1 MCAASSDDYFIE
13 QPVTSRFDEIHTM
26 VTAEFDV
33 TEAFVYHDIPT
44 FYVNYKPESKQAFLR
59 LHAQLDKLELVAT
72 LKNEDSRV
80 VLQVLKK
87 PPVKPSNKTIN
98 IALFFATLGTVF
110 FSGYMISTTITDAL
124 LFTAAIMAILGTHE
138 MGHKLLADKH
148 DVAATYPY
156 FIPGTPPIG
165 TFGAVI
171 QQKEIPPNKDAL
183 FDIGFTGPIV
193 GFIVAVIVT
202 IIGAQLST
210 VVPYD
215 PTMEVNSVDS
225 VYPLVYRWI
234 FQVLPLNRD
243 GVIMAHPVAYAGWV
257 GMIVTMLNLVPAGMF
272 DGGHVARSI
281 LSSKAHKTVSYLGIA
296 LLAFTGWW
304 PMAILALFFTAARHP
319 GPLDDVSKLT
329 TSRKIGALLLVLVFI
344 VSIVPTGIM

>member
-156 FIPGTPPIG
+156 FIPGYTTNSARWSG
-165 TFGAVI
+165 YST
-171 QQKEIPPNKDAL
+171 KEILNKDAL

-234 FQVLPLNRD
+234 LQVLPLNRD

-257 GMIVTMLNLVPAGMF
+257 GMIVTMLNLVQQACLTEATLHG
-272 DGGHVARSI
+272 A
-281 LSSKAHKTVSYLGIA
+281 YL
-296 LLAFTGWW
+296 
-304 PMAILALFFTAARHP
+304 AAKHT
-319 GPLDDVSKLT
+319 KQFHT
-329 TSRKIGALLLVLVFI
+329 
-344 VSIVPTGIM
+344 